1 MTDIDAEVLVSKLTL
16 DEKLSLLAGG
26 SQWRTAAIERL
37 GIPNFKMSDGPS
49 GARGE
54 IFGEGVPAAFLPS
67 GVSLGATWDETIM
80 FEIGKL
86 LAEECKSKSASVSL
100 APTMCIQRHPLGGRN
115 FESFSEDPYMTGK
128 LATAYIRGMQSRG
141 VGATA
146 KHFVAND
153 QETKRF
159 KVNIHLDPRA
169 MREVYLLPFQMVVR
183 DADPWCMMTAYNKV
197 NGSHCD
203 ASKELL
209 IDIAREEWGWDGVF
223 MSDWGGTNTSVESIN
238 NGLDLEMPGPSVRRS
253 QVALE
258 EPLQQGLVDLK
269 RVDESA
275 ARIIRLLQKAGRFT
289 AAPDD
294 PEYCRDDPET
304 KSLLL
309 QAASAGIVM
318 LKNDINALPLK
329 PSENI
334 RKLAVLGPNAKRVVA
349 GGGGSAYIKAPYWTS
364 VFDSLTDEFNPNGT
378 DVVFAEGARVNRY
391 LPAMSP
397 EVARNPDTGMPGAAI
412 DWHLGH
418 DLGTEPVAK
427 THADD
432 LYFMSFG
439 TVPQE
444 VGSETNF
451 SFRLRTILKPLTS
464 GRHKLSLASIG
475 PAELY
480 MDGKLITCQSGAF
493 EEKSTLFFTYGS
505 GESVAFVDVEAS
517 QEYDIRV
524 EYRSHDR
531 QLDPNLQPL
540 LAPMEDK
547 FQGVRIGY
555 EEFDDSNLPGEA
567 AQLASECDAAVVVV
581 GRDKEWETEGQDI
594 PIFELPG
601 EQVQLIKEV
610 AAVCK
615 RTIVLVQAGTPVQL
629 EPWIDDVQAVLYTW
643 YQGQELGNA
652 AAAVV
657 CGKYNPSG
665 RLPVTFPRRIQDC
678 PAFSS
683 FPGENEESY
692 YSEGLY
698 VGYRWWDLLG
708 TKPYFPLGFGLSY
721 NSFEVYPGSISSDL
735 LLEGS
740 TLTLTARVKNT
751 GGSDLPGRQT
761 VIAWFSQRS
770 PTRLKR
776 PVKQMCGFAKS
787 PESLQGQEVEV
798 QIQVPANAFGMF
810 DPKRKGWIIDAQT
823 DFDIL
828 LGTTTANAKAAWSV
842 YVPKD
847 ITWR

>member
-1 MTDIDAEVLVSKLTL
+1 MT
-16 DEKLSLLAGG
+16 
-26 SQWRTAAIERL
+26 
-37 GIPNFKMSDGPS
+37 
-49 GARGE
+49 
-54 IFGEGVPAAFLPS
+54 
-67 GVSLGATWDETIM
+67 
-80 FEIGKL
+80 
-86 LAEECKSKSASVSL
+86 
-100 APTMCIQRHPLGGRN
+100 
-115 FESFSEDPYMTGK
+115 
-128 LATAYIRGMQSRG
+128 
-141 VGATA
+141 
-146 KHFVAND
+146 
-153 QETKRF
+153 
-159 KVNIHLDPRA
+159 HLDPRA

-197 NGSHCD
+197 NGFHCD

-238 NGLDLEMPGPSVRRS
+238 NGLDLEMPGPPLRRS

-294 PEYCRDDPET
+294 PEYCRDDQQT

-309 QAASAGIVM
+309 QAASGGIVM
-318 LKNDINALPLK
+318 LKNEENALPLK

-364 VFDSLTDEFNPNGT
+364 VFDSLTDEFTQNAT
-378 DVVFAEGARVNRY
+378 EVVFAEGSRVNRY
-391 LPAMSP
+391 LPTMSTA
-397 EVARNPDTGMPGAAI
+397 VARNPDTGMPGAAI
-412 DWHLGH
+412 DWHLSH

-427 THADD
+427 THAYVISKTGTGYCASYTDYQFHSDD

-444 VGSETNF
+444 VDSDTNF
-451 SFRLRTILKPLTS
+451 SFRFRTILKPLTS

-480 MDGKLITCQSGAF
+480 MDGKLITRQSGAF
-493 EEKSTLFFTYGS
+493 EEKSTIFFTYGS
-505 GESVAFVDVEAS
+505 GESVAYVDVEAS
-517 QEYDIRV
+517 KEYEIRV
-524 EYRSHDR
+524 DYRSHDR

-540 LAPMEDK
+540 LSPMEDK
-547 FQGVRIGY
+547 FQGVRMGY

-581 GRDKEWETEGQDI
+581 GRDKEWETEGEDI

-601 EQVQLIKEV
+601 EQVRLIKEV

-665 RLPVTFPRRIQDC
+665 RLPVTFPRRIEDC

-776 PVKQMCGFAKS
+776 PVKQMCGFASLPNLCQAKKS
-787 PESLQGQEVEV
+787 RYRFRFLR
-798 QIQVPANAFGMF
+798 M
-810 DPKRKGWIIDAQT
+810 
-823 DFDIL
+823 L
-828 LGTTTANAKAAWSV
+828 LECLIPRERTGS
-842 YVPKD
+842 
-847 ITWR
+847 